1 MTYPGWYTSPSR
13 HCDSLSVQTA
23 FLRLSSTRMITPGP
37 STAGSIAVEP
47 VGEEV
52 DLIAWAASLAR
63 RDGGGLRFRAF
74 ESALTRLGLSL
85 NVIGV
90 GPEVGAT
97 LVSGSRVG
105 EVKRQFLPVPLR
117 SRVERELPVA
127 VSHSCCVSLLSASHR
142 WSIRHHSWVWIDFPD
157 LWSEYAANP
166 TAEKGAV
173 ARWVSRRQGAVWA
186 RREREE
192 ASAADVVTTA
202 SWRDARALKG
212 TWLPTPVWSR
222 SSDVRSR
229 DPSDG
234 GRRVAGMLANFD
246 YPPNRTALKR
256 LQEVWADPLRAVGYD
271 LVIAGFGSE
280 GLGSETVRSLGPV
293 DAVDDF
299 YAQVDLV
306 LAPVESGGGMKVK
319 VIEAL
324 SRGLPVLADG
334 HAVDG
339 LPPSFAKAINLWED
353 GVAGVRLDDPRR
365 FLGDDLDAFSV
376 ESFNE
381 RVAAL
386 WRPPAAK
393 R

>member
-1 MTYPGWYTSPSR
+1 M
-13 HCDSLSVQTA
+13 
-23 FLRLSSTRMITPGP
+23 
-37 STAGSIAVEP
+37 EP
-47 VGEEV
+47 VGEQI

-63 RDGGGLRFRAF
+63 RDGGGLRFKAF
-74 ESALTRLGLSL
+74 ESALARLGLNV

-90 GPEVGAT
+90 GPEAGAT

-117 SRVERELPVA
+117 SRVERELPGT
-127 VSHSCCVSLLSASHR
+127 VSHACCVSLLSASHR
-142 WSIRHHSWVWIDFPD
+142 WSIRHHSWAWIDFPD

-166 TAEKGAV
+166 TAEKGAA

-202 SWRDARALKG
+202 SWGDARTLEG

-222 SSDVRSR
+222 FSGIRLRDSSD
-229 DPSDG
+229 G
-234 GRRVAGMLANFD
+234 ERRVAGMLANFD

-256 LQEVWADPLRAVGYD
+256 LQEVWAHPLRAMGYD

-280 GLGSETVRSLGPV
+280 GLGGETVRSFGPV
-293 DAVDDF
+293 DAVEDF
-299 YAQVDLV
+299 YARVDLV

-324 SRGLPVLADG
+324 SRGLPVLADE

-339 LPPSFAKAINLWED
+339 LPPSFEKAINL
-353 GVAGVRLDDPRR
+353 
-365 FLGDDLDAFSV
+365 
-376 ESFNE
+376 
-381 RVAAL
+381 
-386 WRPPAAK
+386 
-393 R
+393 